1 MPWKPMLLRGAKVL
15 ARVDAAGVP
24 VAEGGRVEIRY
35 KPNDGR
41 AYRAGARNLSPVEG
55 AAILPDAHCAPA
67 EPPDDKGGGAAKKP
81 GGARKKKTKT
91 KKGAAPPPHQE
102 GAIIVYADGACSG
115 NPGPAGLGVL
125 IIDGADSR
133 ELSEF
138 LGEGTNNV
146 GELTAI
152 LRAAT
157 ELAGTDKPVRIYT
170 DSQYSIGVLTQGWKA
185 KKNQQLVRETRE
197 ALGRLDD
204 VELYYVPGHAGHDF
218 NEKADQLAREAV
230 ETRGR
235 RGWDPVTP
243 FE

>member
-15 ARVDAAGVP
+15 ARVDAAGEP
-24 VAEGGRVEIRY
+24 VAEDGRVEIRY

-41 AYRAGARNLSPVEG
+41 AYRAGLRNLSPVDG
-55 AAILPDAHCAPA
+55 ADVLPDAHCAPA
-67 EPPDDKGGGAAKKP
+67 EAPDEKSGGGAKKS
-81 GGARKKKTKT
+81 GGARKKKS
-91 KKGAAPPPHQE
+91 KKSAAPPPHQE

-125 IIDGADSR
+125 ILDGDDSR

-146 GELTAI
+146 GELAAI

-157 ELAGTDKPVRIYT
+157 ELEGTDKPVRIYT
-170 DSQYSIGVLTQGWKA
+170 DSQYSIGVLTKGWKA
-185 KKNQQLVRETRE
+185 KKNQELIRDVKA
-197 ALGRLDD
+197 ALAALDD
-204 VELYYVPGHAGHDF
+204 VELHYVPGHAGHDF

-230 ETRGR
+230 ETRGK

>member
-15 ARVDAAGVP
+15 ARVDAAGEP

-41 AYRAGARNLSPVEG
+41 AYRAGVRNLTPVDG
-55 AAILPDAHCAPA
+55 AAILPDAHCAEA
-67 EPPDDKGGGAAKKP
+67 EVPESQPSAK
-81 GGARKKKTKT
+81 GGARKPKKKSS
-91 KKGAAPPPHQE
+91 KKSAAPPPHEE

-125 IIDGADSR
+125 ILDGDDSR
-133 ELSEF
+133 ELSEY

-152 LRAAT
+152 LRAAS

-170 DSQYSIGVLTQGWKA
+170 DSQYSIGVLTKGWKP
-185 KKNQQLVRETRE
+185 KKNKELIRDVKA
-197 ALGRLDD
+197 ALAQIDD
-204 VELYYVPGHAGHDF
+204 VVLHYVPGHAGHDF

-230 ETRGR
+230 ETRGK
-235 RGWDPVTP
+235 RGWEPVTP
-243 FE
+243 FA